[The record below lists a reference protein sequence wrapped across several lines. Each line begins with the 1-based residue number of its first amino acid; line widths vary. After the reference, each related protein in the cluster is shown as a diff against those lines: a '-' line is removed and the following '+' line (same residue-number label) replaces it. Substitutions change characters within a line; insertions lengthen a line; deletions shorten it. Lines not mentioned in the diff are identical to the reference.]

1 MNKEK
6 QNKNDHLALVFA
18 AVLLIPFIV
27 LLFACSGCRT
37 VTVYEVPGGGP
48 VYVNQSYAPDISLL
62 SGLDTNVWRAIAQG
76 AAAGV
81 TK

>member
-6 QNKNDHLALVFA
+6 QNKNDSLALVFA
-18 AVLLIPFIV
+18 AVLLLAFIF

-76 AAAGV
+76 ATAGV